1 MRTWIKYPLLF
12 VVMVLLQVLIF
23 NQIHLGGFLNPFLYV
38 LFILLLPLSTPRY
51 LVLLLSFAMGM
62 TIDWFSNSPGLH
74 ASASVLMGYMRSPV
88 IGLISQKESDQS
100 DYPGLRQT
108 GWSWFLT
115 YSVMLVLIH
124 HFFLFFVEVF
134 SFENFFRTLMR
145 SFASSIFTLVMIIL
159 SQFIMFRE

>member
-38 LFILLLPLSTPRY
+38 LFILLLPLSTPSY

>member
-12 VVMVLLQVLIF
+12 VVVVLLQVLIF

-51 LVLLLSFAMGM
+51 LVLILSFILGM

-88 IGLISQKESDQS
+88 IGLITMKESDQS

-108 GWSWFLT
+108 GWGWFLT
-115 YSVMLVLIH
+115 YSAILVLIH
-124 HFFLFFVEVF
+124 HFFLFFVEIF
-134 SFENFFRTLMR
+134 SFENFFRTVMR
-145 SFASSIFTLVMIIL
+145 SFASSVFTLVIIIL
-159 SQFIMFRE
+159 SQFIMFRK

>member
-12 VVMVLLQVLIF
+12 VVTVLLQVLIF

-51 LVLLLSFAMGM
+51 LVLLLSFVLGM

-88 IGLISQKESDQS
+88 IGLITQKESDQS

-108 GWSWFLT
+108 GWGWFLT
-115 YSVMLVLIH
+115 YSAILVLIH

-134 SFENFFRTLMR
+134 SFENFFRTLLR
-145 SFASSIFTLVMIIL
+145 SFASSIFTLVIIIL

>member
-12 VVMVLLQVLIF
+12 VVVVLLQVLIF

-51 LVLLLSFAMGM
+51 LVLILSFILGM

-88 IGLISQKESDQS
+88 IGLITMKESDQS

-108 GWSWFLT
+108 GWGWFLT
-115 YSVMLVLIH
+115 YSAILVLIH
-124 HFFLFFVEVF
+124 HFFLFFVEIF
-134 SFENFFRTLMR
+134 SFENFFRTVMR
-145 SFASSIFTLVMIIL
+145 SFASSIFTLVIIIL
-159 SQFIMFRE
+159 SQFIMFRK

>member
-12 VVMVLLQVLIF
+12 VVVVLLQVLIF

-51 LVLLLSFAMGM
+51 LVLILSFILGM

-88 IGLISQKESDQS
+88 IGLITMKESDQS

-108 GWSWFLT
+108 GWGWFLT
-115 YSVMLVLIH
+115 YSAMLVLIH
-124 HFFLFFVEVF
+124 HFFLFFVEIF
-134 SFENFFRTLMR
+134 SFENFFRTVMR
-145 SFASSIFTLVMIIL
+145 SFASSVFTLVIIIL
-159 SQFIMFRE
+159 SQFIMFRK